1 MCVRCGEGGGTIC
14 YEYIS
19 IESLETFIS
28 RDYQEE
34 NIRTGTT
41 IIIIIIL
48 ENKTIII
55 IIIIINQGYNKRY
68 KYNIIYIKKEI
79 NSY

>member
-19 IESLETFIS
+19 IESLETFRS

-34 NIRTGTT
+34 NIRTTT
-41 IIIIIIL
+41 TIIIIL

-55 IIIIINQGYNKRY
+55 IVIIMINQGYNKRY
-68 KYNIIYIKKEI
+68 KI
-79 NSY
+79 